1 MRIFANANYPFVKW
15 RRYGY
20 IISAMLLLPAL
31 AAMIYNTVT
40 TGSWLNYGVDFT
52 GGTLVQVEFQQP
64 VPVEDIRSVNPD
76 WQITRFGEA
85 NEFVIRMPAFDQ
97 EAGQDAATRV
107 SGRLQERFGADAVQV
122 VRTEAVGPTVGEELQ
137 QKALIALLI
146 SFGMML
152 VYIAFRFEW
161 QFGVASLVP
170 TVHDLFFTLGVLA
183 VLRTEISIGTIAAI
197 LTIVGYSVN
206 DTIVIFDRVREHLA
220 KPRRPPLGEL
230 VEAALNETLPR
241 TVITSG
247 TTVVVLLSLYLFGG
261 AVIRDF
267 ALVLI
272 LGIAIGTY
280 SSMFIAPGTLMAL
293 ASRWPLH
300 GGGTSR
306 GATPQRSS
314 ARAAV

>member
-1 MRIFANANYPFVKW
+1 MRIFANTSYPFVKW

-20 IISAMLLLPAL
+20 IISAILILPSI
-31 AAMIYNTVT
+31 AAMIFNIAT

-52 GGTLVQVEFQQP
+52 GGTLVQVQFQQP
-64 VPVEDIRSVNPD
+64 TAVEQVRTVNPD

-97 EAGQDAATRV
+97 EAGQDAAVRV
-107 SGRLQERFGADAVQV
+107 REQLEQRFGAGSVQIE
-122 VRTEAVGPTVGEELQ
+122 RTEAVGPTVGEELQ
-137 QKALIALLI
+137 RKALIALLI
-146 SFGMML
+146 SFAMML

-161 QFGVASLVP
+161 QFGVASLIP
-170 TVHDLFFTLGVLA
+170 TVHDLVFTLGVLA
-183 VLRTEISIGTIAAI
+183 ILRSEISIGTIAAI

-206 DTIVIFDRVREHLA
+206 DTIVIFDRVREHLQR
-220 KPRRPPLGEL
+220 PRRPPLPQL
-230 VEAALNETLPR
+230 LDAALNETLPR

-272 LGIAIGTY
+272 LGIGIGTY
-280 SSMFIAPGTLMAL
+280 SSVFVAPGTLMAL

-300 GGGTSR
+300 GEATTK
-306 GATPQRSS
+306 GAAPRKSG